1 MEKSGFIQ
9 YNLCQNCI
17 LFFENCIKK
26 YTEKTGL
33 LSKKLYKSDFDL
45 LLEEGTFVEKSD
57 ES

>member
-33 LSKKLYKSDFDL
+33 LSKKLYKSDFFMICFRIL
-45 LLEEGTFVEKSD
+45 HNFLILG
-57 ES
+57 